1 MNRWTVVLALILLT
15 AAVAFG
21 CSSGGGNP
29 TAPSSGPDL
38 TGSVSHV
45 GQAQTHL
52 WGYYDVYIDVENQTV
67 EALVNRDAMFAANV
81 VTFLNGKPANLA
93 FKINDTPVGADF
105 IDVDLDVSIT
115 HPFPGMHAYDG
126 YDVRGIFIG
135 DGSQDMITCLFK
147 CCNSV
152 VAMAGVDQFMK
163 DYDVPDHAHSYGS
176 PDGYTRW
183 WNPEEFITPGVL
195 GYTPGAFAS
204 KGYTGTATVNPY
216 KYYADGLGVEDERWD
231 FLTGGT
237 TEGMFSAGSTN
248 TRNYYLRF
256 PNTKGVKFNYAV
268 LANWVDETTHPA
280 NAPEAVAC
288 KVDVTPDVYYENP
301 GSWGGDLILDISL
314 FDWDSCVNSM
324 GVMDDYTI
332 SIVSWNLFQAAPP
345 TEDYQYVC
353 NTAEMTPTGGGEHYS
368 TYHVEIPVT
377 NLEGTEGNEYLI
389 KAVCG
394 KPDGTVFVDYSNPFG
409 VPNNAGAWPLTAYFR
424 YDLFVSNTPYNLPPV
439 CDLQVITSMP
449 AEGWSPVSVEFD
461 ASGSSDP
468 NGDPIT
474 FEWDFNDDGTFGDA
488 YDSGTDDNPTKEF
501 DANYTGDVCVRVT
514 DPSDEEDICCES
526 ITVISH
532 ATKNIGLR
540 TGVAAEDIAIDHGDG
555 DLFIFYTDNTLWRYQ
570 LSQWYATGSEFVN
583 AANITGGFGQ
593 ISRRFVDAAP
603 NGYVFTCCHSND
615 YSATYNSTGW
625 NVHRWWS
632 PTGAYVSGLN
642 LYPGLNGTML
652 PIAVDEAQA
661 WPTGSSFS
669 NDMGGVYGL
678 TVAPQ
683 ESITMVRVMDEG
695 AYAFTV
701 NVNAHR
707 HRYLFTPPPL
717 IGSDRAYWQYIQGT
731 ETMPNDKVWL
741 LEKGPDYYASRFTPS
756 GTGWAPPANAP
767 LAYDGVTFGTGTQTD
782 SNDGFYDPKDIT
794 RNNGST
800 YIFVLDLLSTGQPSI
815 KVFDVSGTPSVV
827 GAFGNSTSISG
838 TPKRIEGSDYNGNV
852 FVLHGPAAST
862 SMLSIFTPAEMPF

>member
-1 MNRWTVVLALILLT
+1 MNRWAVLLAVILLT

-29 TAPSSGPDL
+29 TAPSAGPDL

-52 WGYYDVYIDVENQTV
+52 WGYYDVYIDIESQTV
-67 EALVNRDAMFAANV
+67 EAVMNRMCMFTANV
-81 VTFLNGKPANLA
+81 VTFVNNPVTNLS
-93 FKINDTPVGADF
+93 FKIYGTPVTADYVDVD
-105 IDVDLDVSIT
+105 IDVTIK
-115 HPFPGMHAYDG
+115 HPFPGMNQYDG
-126 YDVRGIFIG
+126 YDVRGVFMGTGAAALKYDSKLKHAEYGANQTLYDYNDKVTLAYTDPYG
-135 DGSQDMITCLFK
+135 DSLVGM
-147 CCNSV
+147 
-152 VAMAGVDQFMK
+152 
-163 DYDVPDHAHSYGS
+163 

-183 WNPEEFITPGVL
+183 FNAKEFIFPGIM
-195 GYTPGAFAS
+195 GYTQGKLATPNYQAML
-204 KGYTGTATVNPY
+204 TATLNPY
-216 KYYADGLGVEDERWD
+216 KYFADGLGADEDLWTWLNANPA
-231 FLTGGT
+231 FNGVFTAGT
-237 TEGMFSAGSTN
+237 SN

-256 PNTKGVKFNYAV
+256 PTAGGVKYGYAIV
-268 LANWVDETTHPA
+268 ASWKGEAPENHPA
-280 NAPEAVAC
+280 NASEAAAISAY
-288 KVDVTPDVYYENP
+288 VTPDVYYVSGTEK
-301 GSWGGDLILDISL
+301 GGDLILD
-314 FDWDSCVNSM
+314 VNVW
-324 GVMDDYTI
+324 G
-332 SIVSWNLFQAAPP
+332 W
-345 TEDYQYVC
+345 DYQPSVIKIES
-353 NTAEMTPTGGGEHYS
+353 TVLSAVHEFDAAEMTPTGGDANYS
-368 TYHVEIPVT
+368 TYHAEIPADAVS
-377 NLEGTEGNEYLI
+377 GTDGNEFWVVAEYGDFDYTCEFTP
-389 KAVCG
+389 AG
-394 KPDGTVFVDYSNPFG
+394 GAPDATLAAF
-409 VPNNAGAWPLTAYFR
+409 FR

-439 CDLQVITSMP
+439 CDLQVVTTMP
-449 AEGWSPVSVEFD
+449 AEGWSPVAVEFD
-461 ASGSSDP
+461 ATGSSDP

-474 FEWDFNDDGTFGDA
+474 FEWDFNDDGTFGDT
-488 YDSGTDDNPTKEF
+488 YESGTDDNPTKEF
-501 DANYTGDVCVRVT
+501 DADYTGDVCVRVT

-540 TGVAAEDIAIDHGDG
+540 AGIAAEDIAIDHGDG

-642 LYPGLNGTML
+642 LYPGANGTML
-652 PIAVDEAQA
+652 PLAVDEAQA

-767 LAYDGVTFGTGTQTD
+767 LAYDNVTFGTGTQTD
-782 SNDGFYDPKDIT
+782 SNNGFYDPKDIT

-815 KVFDVSGTPSVV
+815 KVFDVSGAPSSV
-827 GAFGNSTSISG
+827 GDFGDSTSID
-838 TPKRIEGSDYNGNV
+838 TAPLRIEGSDFNGNV
-852 FVLHGPAAST
+852 VVLHGPASGT
-862 SMLSIFTPAEMPF
+862 SKISLFTAAEMPF